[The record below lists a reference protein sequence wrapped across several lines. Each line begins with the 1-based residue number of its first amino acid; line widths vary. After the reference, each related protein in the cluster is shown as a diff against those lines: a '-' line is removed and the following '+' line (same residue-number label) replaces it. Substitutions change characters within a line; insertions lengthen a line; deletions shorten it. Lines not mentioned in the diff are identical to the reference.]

1 MVKPYGFKNENNPVK
16 DTYELTIPETVVP
29 IENPTGRQHRLAR
42 SIFKKRAA
50 RSLYAESLWSIL
62 YGIFGMA
69 PARPP
74 ATFWPYCTYRHD
86 QRGPCVKSISEI
98 ASSNGLFRLVFLDI

>member
-50 RSLYAESLWSIL
+50 RSLYAESHWSIL
-62 YGIFGMA
+62 YG
-69 PARPP
+69 
-74 ATFWPYCTYRHD
+74 TLVHSVWHFWD
-86 QRGPCVKSISEI
+86 GPCS
-98 ASSNGLFRLVFLDI
+98 AAGDFLALLHSQT